1 MKNQFSLDISKPCA
15 ESWAN
20 FVNTTDGAFCASC
33 SKNVIDFTKM
43 NEEQI
48 KRFFKNRPSDTCGR
62 FRPTQL
68 KIYTEESAPVASS
81 GLKWLP
87 AGFLGLLLTFEGGQ
101 GYAKNNEASH
111 VESTQCREQ
120 DHKNDIAGEPGRTIK
135 GTVVDGEVGE
145 PIAGVVIYLKGD
157 TIGVVSDL
165 DGKFLFP
172 KQLEPGEVLIFN
184 FIGFETKEYVVSK
197 SAEDTIEITLTL
209 SPDLNIVFLG
219 AVSVNS
225 IYTSKPNPFKSAL
238 QKIAG
243 LF

>member
-20 FVNTTDGAFCASC
+20 YVNTTDGGFCASC

-43 NEEQI
+43 NDEQI

-68 KIYTEESAPVASS
+68 KTYTEESAPTAGA

-101 GYAKNNEASH
+101 GYAKSNEASQ
-111 VESTQCREQ
+111 VESIQGRGQ
-120 DHKNDIAGEPGRTIK
+120 DHKKVTASESGHTIK
-135 GTVVDGEVGE
+135 GIVTDSDSGD
-145 PIAGVVIYLKGD
+145 PIPGVVIYLKGD
-157 TIGVVSDL
+157 TVGVLSDV
-165 DGKFLFP
+165 DGRFLFP
-172 KQLEPGEVLIFN
+172 KQLEPGDVLVFS
-184 FIGFETKEYVVSK
+184 FIGFDAKEYVVK
-197 SAEDTIEITLTL
+197 KDTPAIVEIPISLL
-209 SPDLNIVFLG
+209 AGIMG
-219 AVSVNS
+219 QVSVNS
-225 IYTSKPNPFKSAL
+225 IYTSKPNLFKSAL